1 MRLLVLGGTKFVG
14 HAIAAEGLRR
24 GHEVVCAARGKAG
37 SVPSGAKLVGIDRNS
52 PDGLE
57 PLVGERFDGVID
69 VATMSHTWVA
79 RALDVLADNAAH
91 WTFVSSV
98 SAYADMTAIG
108 QTPASPVL
116 EPREEHFDR
125 DGDAPVD
132 PTLYGQIKVASEN
145 EVRSR
150 MGDRAFVVR
159 PGLITGPGDDHDRF
173 GYWPARMLRGG
184 RVLVPDVPELL
195 TQIIDVRDL
204 ALWIVNAAE
213 QRLAGTY
220 DAISQPIPL
229 TEMLATVVSTVGV
242 DVELVAASPAALRA
256 ATVDYWAGPRSLP
269 LWLPDNFAGMAAH
282 DPTPSFNAGMTIHPL
297 PDSILAALEHERAL
311 GLDRPR
317 KAGLTPDEE
326 AEILDS
332 L

>member
-14 HAIAAEGLRR
+14 HAIAAEAVRR
-24 GHEVVCAARGKAG
+24 GHEVVCAARGESG
-37 SVPSGAKLVGIDRNS
+37 SVPAGAKLVGIDRNS

-57 PLVGERFDGVID
+57 PLAGERFDGVLD

-79 RALDVLADNAAH
+79 RALDVLADDAAH
-91 WTFVSSV
+91 WTFISSV
-98 SAYADMTAIG
+98 SAYADMSVPG
-108 QTPASPVL
+108 QTAASPVL

-132 PTLYGQIKVASEN
+132 PKLYGQIKVASEN
-145 EVRSR
+145 EVRDR

-184 RVLVPDVPELL
+184 RVLVPDAPNLL

-204 ALWIVNAAE
+204 ATWCVTAAE

-220 DAISQPIPL
+220 DAISTPIPL
-229 TEMLATVVSTVGV
+229 PEMLATIVSTVGV
-242 DVELVAASPAALRA
+242 DVELVAASPEALTAAN
-256 ATVDYWAGPRSLP
+256 VDYWAGPRSLP
-269 LWLPDNFAGMAAH
+269 LWLPDSYAGMAAH
-282 DPTPSFNAGMTIHPL
+282 DPAESLRAGMTIRPL
-297 PDSILAALEHERAL
+297 PDSVLAALDHERAL

-326 AEILDS
+326 AEILAT